1 MGKAPNKIPLCT
13 SPRREQKIFSFRI
26 RRPSLTESR
35 ARWSLAHLP
44 LSPSTS
50 THPEMRGG
58 KPGLSSAMHKVY
70 RTRAPGLRGAWGC
83 AKPFVSVAPA
93 IYPRP
98 GINNELVA
106 HAAYLQL
113 QFSCTEQLQDASA
126 HCKNRYHTWPEICFS
141 FTASL
146 YNKWL
151 GGTQINSPSPF
162 LTTPHKFCSLVKPLW
177 PAGSSDM
184 KRSR

>member
-50 THPEMRGG
+50 THPDMRGG

-83 AKPFVSVAPA
+83 AKPFVSGTPA

-126 HCKNRYHTWPEICFS
+126 HFKNRYHT
-141 FTASL
+141 
-146 YNKWL
+146 
-151 GGTQINSPSPF
+151 
-162 LTTPHKFCSLVKPLW
+162 
-177 PAGSSDM
+177 
-184 KRSR
+184 